1 MINRALGNTDI
12 VIQKRPKLAGW
23 AVAENA
29 LGSYLIRDIAG
40 LAGKA
45 ADHSLF
51 IDEVALAFDAV
62 ADLVLAVDAFVD
74 LGFCVLVWSAFFT
87 PS

>member
-1 MINRALGNTDI
+1 MTYWTLGNTDI
-12 VIQKRPKLAGW
+12 VIQKRPKLAGR
-23 AVAENA
+23 AVAEDA
-29 LGSYLIRDIAG
+29 LGSYLIGNVAG
-40 LAGKA
+40 LTRKA
-45 ADHSLF
+45 VDHSL
-51 IDEVALAFDAV
+51 IVNEMALAFDAV